1 MSELRPAAPTTEER
15 DRGGALIARFNG
27 ALRGAR
33 MYGAQSPT
41 LQQLVSELVDLIQS
55 LIEDELSMVVMGDY
69 FYVNDMRLKPQPTQI
84 TLFRALMT
92 EFEDRG
98 LGGVRIQNGVSVH
111 ELSTFLQMMSK
122 LRDPE
127 HGEKFPEEVAQA
139 GIAHIVPI
147 RSRDLQ
153 AESPETDEPMERTPN
168 GERRRAQKT
177 FWRAVN
183 GTRNLVLGAAK
194 SGRPALR
201 QARRLVQPMVDSLM
215 KNEYSILGLTA
226 IKDHDEY
233 TYAHCVNV
241 SVLSIG
247 MGQALGL
254 PRTALANLGVAGL
267 LHDIGKIEVPVG
279 VLQKPG
285 KLSPEEW
292 QVVRRHPLEG
302 LKMVSRMPGLT
313 TLTVEAMRVCFEH
326 HMTIDRGGYP
336 QFPGP
341 HEPATSSRIVAVA
354 DFFDAITAHRS
365 YRRRPLTSFE
375 ALSMLLGSE
384 REHFDPAVLWALV
397 KSVGLYPAGTVM
409 MTNSNHVVLSVS
421 PNTEDRRRPHCRV
434 LVHPDGSTPPED
446 QPEMWDPMPATESV
460 ARVLQPEEHAVP
472 AGSLA
477 A

>member
-1 MSELRPAAPTTEER
+1 MSELRQNSPQGEER
-15 DRGGALIARFNG
+15 DRGTALIQRFNG

-41 LQQLVSELVDLIQS
+41 LHQLVGELLELVQS
-55 LIEDELSMVVMGDY
+55 LIEDELTMVVMGDY

-98 LGGVRIQNGVSVH
+98 LGGVRIQSGISLQ
-111 ELSTFLQMMSK
+111 ELSSFLQLVASV
-122 LRDPE
+122 RDE
-127 HGEKFPEEVAQA
+127 EQGEKLPVDVAQA

-147 RSRDLQ
+147 RARDLRSEAQ
-153 AESPETDEPMERTPN
+153 DEDEPVERTPD
-168 GERRRAQKT
+168 GERRRAKRT

-302 LKMVSRMPGLT
+302 LK
-313 TLTVEAMRVCFEH
+313 
-326 HMTIDRGGYP
+326 
-336 QFPGP
+336 
-341 HEPATSSRIVAVA
+341 
-354 DFFDAITAHRS
+354 
-365 YRRRPLTSFE
+365 
-375 ALSMLLGSE
+375 
-384 REHFDPAVLWALV
+384 
-397 KSVGLYPAGTVM
+397 
-409 MTNSNHVVLSVS
+409 
-421 PNTEDRRRPHCRV
+421 
-434 LVHPDGSTPPED
+434 
-446 QPEMWDPMPATESV
+446 
-460 ARVLQPEEHAVP
+460 
-472 AGSLA
+472 
-477 A
+477 